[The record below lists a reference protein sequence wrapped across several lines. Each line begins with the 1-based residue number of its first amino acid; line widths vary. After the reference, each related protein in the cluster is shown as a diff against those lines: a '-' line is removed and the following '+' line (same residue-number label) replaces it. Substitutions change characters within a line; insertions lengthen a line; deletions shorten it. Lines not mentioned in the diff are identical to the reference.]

1 MAFKRIAVD
10 TSKAVFTVHGVDEA
24 DHAVLRCDLSRAR
37 FQIFVAS
44 IEPTEFVLEA
54 SGGAHHW
61 GRLLE
66 RLSLNGIGM
75 WVG

>member
-10 TSKAVFTVHGVDEA
+10 TYKAVFTVHGIDEA
-24 DHAVLRCDLSRAR
+24 DRAVLRRDLSRAR
-37 FQIFVAS
+37 FQAFAAS

-61 GRLLE
+61 GRALE
-66 RLSLNGIGM
+66 A
-75 WVG
+75 